1 MNDNVCFPTDD
12 SNLSFNK
19 LYFVLLFH
27 WLALLNHTHVKD
39 TAKFISYEN
48 LSMDYRKKKSSFNLN
63 LLFKL

>member
-12 SNLSFNK
+12 SNLGFNK

-27 WLALLNHTHVKD
+27 WLALLNHTYVKD

-48 LSMDYRKKKSSFNLN
+48 LSMDYRKKN
-63 LLFKL
+63 